1 MLLSERIYNMAKKSL
16 RHEYGKHL
24 VEMGKKYPNL
34 VALEADLKES
44 TQSVQF
50 EQSYPERYLQVG
62 IAEQNMTGIAAGL
75 ALGGKIPITHSF
87 ACFTSMRSCE
97 QVRTSV
103 AYPRLNVKFYVSH
116 GGISP
121 GTAGTTHHAIEDIAI
136 MRAIPNMTVLVPG
149 DAKEVRQVLEAAL
162 EYDGPVYIRLGA
174 GDAEDVYGEND
185 NFSIGKATYLRP
197 GNDATI
203 ITAGTLM
210 YEGTSASDI
219 LLKEHGIKA
228 RVLQIASIKPI
239 DREAVIRAAEET
251 GNIITVE
258 EHNIIGGLGS
268 AVSEI
273 VAEIGKGKVKRI
285 GIRDHFCGVGSAAYL
300 MREEG
305 LTVENIMNLVL
316 VRDDCK

>member
-1 MLLSERIYNMAKKSL
+1 MAKISL

-44 TQSVQF
+44 TQSIQF
-50 EQSYPERYLQVG
+50 QQAYPERYLQVG
-62 IAEQNMTGIAAGL
+62 IAEQNMTCIAAGL

-136 MRAIPNMTVLVPG
+136 MRAIPNMTVIVPG
-149 DAKEVRQVLEAAL
+149 DAKEVRQALEAAL
-162 EYDGPVYIRLGA
+162 GYNGPVYIRLGA
-174 GDAEDVYGEND
+174 GDAEDVYGDSD
-185 NFSIGKATYLRP
+185 NFSIGKATQLRA

-203 ITAGTLM
+203 ITTGTLM
-210 YEGTSASDI
+210 HEGVLAADI
-219 LLKEHGIKA
+219 LQKENGIRT
-228 RVLQIASIKPI
+228 RVLQMASIKPI
-239 DREAVIRAAEET
+239 DREAIARAAVET
-251 GNIITVE
+251 GKIVTVE
-258 EHNIIGGLGS
+258 EHNILGGLGG
-268 AVSEI
+268 AVCEV
-273 VAEIGKGKVKRI
+273 VAEIGKGQVKRI
-285 GIRDHFCGVGSAAYL
+285 GINDHFCGVGSAACL

-305 LTVENIMNLVL
+305 LTVENIMNS
-316 VRDDCK
+316 VRELTVNESI